1 MLPLS
6 ANPDFQNLG
15 ESKSVNPFYDINGDL
30 LSDKVEVYG
39 SEALDQAIEMV
50 LCTEPMERIFN
61 PSLCSPFY
69 KILFENHTQVNA
81 ILPDVFDQIEYWVPI
96 KIYRNNVNLEI
107 DESNHSINLQIPYI
121 SNDGTIKHIFS
132 RVISK

>member
-15 ESKSVNPFYDINGDL
+15 EAKSVNPYYDINGDI

-50 LCTEPMERIFN
+50 LCTEPMERMFN

-69 KILFENHTQVNA
+69 KILFENHTQINA
-81 ILPDVFDQIEYWVPI
+81 ILPDVFDQIEYWVPV
-96 KIYRNNVNLEI
+96 KIVRSKVNLEI
-107 DESNHSINLQIPYI
+107 DASNHSISLQLPYV
-121 SNDGTIKHIFS
+121 SNDGTIKHVFS

>member
-15 ESKSVNPFYDINGDL
+15 EQRIPNPYYDINGDK
-30 LSDKVEVYG
+30 LSEHVEIYG

-50 LCTEPMERIFN
+50 LCTEPRERIFN
-61 PSLCSPFY
+61 LGFSSPLY
-69 KILFENHTQVNA
+69 KVLFENHTQ
-81 ILPDVFDQIEYWVPI
+81 IDGLITTIFDEIEYWVPVTI
-96 KIYRNNVNLEI
+96 VR
-107 DESNHSINLQIPYI
+107 DEAKVETIPSEHSVSFQIPYV
-121 SNDGTIKHIFS
+121 SNDGKIAHIFS

>member
-15 ESKSVNPFYDINGDL
+15 EQRIPNPYYDINGDK
-30 LSDKVEVYG
+30 LSEHIEIYG

-50 LCTEPMERIFN
+50 LCTEPRERIFN
-61 PSLCSPFY
+61 LGFSSPLY
-69 KILFENHTQVNA
+69 KVLFENHTQ
-81 ILPDVFDQIEYWVPI
+81 IDGLITTIFDEIEYWVPVTI
-96 KIYRNNVNLEI
+96 VR
-107 DESNHSINLQIPYI
+107 DEAKVETIPNEHSVSFQIPYV
-121 SNDGTIKHIFS
+121 SNDGKIAHIFS

>member
-15 ESKSVNPFYDINGDL
+15 EQRIPNPYYDINGDK
-30 LSDKVEVYG
+30 LSEHIEIYG

-50 LCTEPMERIFN
+50 LCTEPRERIFN
-61 PSLCSPFY
+61 LGFSSPLY
-69 KILFENHTQVNA
+69 KVLFENHTQ
-81 ILPDVFDQIEYWVPI
+81 IDGLITTIFDEIEYWVPVTI
-96 KIYRNNVNLEI
+96 VR
-107 DESNHSINLQIPYI
+107 DEAKVETIPSEHSVAFQIPYV
-121 SNDGTIKHIFS
+121 SNDGKIAHIFS

>member
-15 ESKSVNPFYDINGDL
+15 EQRIPNPYYDINGDKI
-30 LSDKVEVYG
+30 SEHVEIYG

-50 LCTEPMERIFN
+50 LCTEPRERIFN
-61 PSLCSPFY
+61 LGFSSPLY
-69 KILFENHTQVNA
+69 KVLFENHTQ
-81 ILPDVFDQIEYWVPI
+81 IDGLITTIFDEIEYWVPVTI
-96 KIYRNNVNLEI
+96 VR
-107 DESNHSINLQIPYI
+107 DEAKVETIPSEHSVSFQIPYV
-121 SNDGTIKHIFS
+121 SNDGKIAHIFS